1 MTRLNNNQP
10 FINQPGE
17 IIMIKSDQINELAT
31 SLSKAQAEL
40 SNPKKTSANP
50 FFKSRYA
57 DLSEVINV
65 SKLVLSEHGLSVMQL
80 LSYSESLVHV
90 ETIMLHVS
98 GQYISE
104 TLSLPVAKHDA
115 QGIGSACTYARRY
128 AWAAICG
135 LAQEDDDAN
144 AASSVGVSHQAAKK
158 NQARPYY
165 PDDRFF
171 QNKQAWYES
180 IESGKRTKTQILD
193 HLLKE
198 WTLTG
203 AQMEEIESW
212 N

>member
-1 MTRLNNNQP
+1 
-10 FINQPGE
+10 
-17 IIMIKSDQINELAT
+17 
-31 SLSKAQAEL
+31 
-40 SNPKKTSANP
+40 
-50 FFKSRYA
+50 
-57 DLSEVINV
+57 
-65 SKLVLSEHGLSVMQL
+65 
-80 LSYSESLVHV
+80 VHV

-144 AASSVGVSHQAAKK
+144 AASSVGAKQPQK
-158 NQARPYY
+158 AKPYY
-165 PDDRFF
+165 PDERFF
-171 QNKQAWYES
+171 QNKKTWHAA
-180 IESGKRTKTQILD
+180 IESGTRTKTQILD

-212 N
+212 